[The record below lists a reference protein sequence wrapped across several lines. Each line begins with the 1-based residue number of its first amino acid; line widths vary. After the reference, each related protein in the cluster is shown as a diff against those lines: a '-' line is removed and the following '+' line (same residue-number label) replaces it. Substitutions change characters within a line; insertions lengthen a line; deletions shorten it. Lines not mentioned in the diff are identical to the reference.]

1 MTRLEPHPAATDA
14 SPETM
19 LARLTASVC
28 RSPLAALLDIRPTRC
43 WNGESELIIPIRPDI
58 TQHHGTVHGGVVG
71 IAADDAC
78 CWAAASVV
86 GDVVTANYSVHFL
99 APARG
104 EILRGVGTLV
114 RVGKR
119 TATARAEIYADSP
132 DGSVLVATALA
143 SIAILD
149 PDRG

>member
-1 MTRLEPHPAATDA
+1 MTRPAPYEAATGA

-19 LARLTASVC
+19 LARLTASVS
-28 RSPLAALLDIRPTRC
+28 RSPLATLLDIRPTRC
-43 WNGESELIIPIRPDI
+43 WNGEAELIIPIRPEI
-58 TQHHGTVHGGVVG
+58 TQNYGTVHGGVVG

-104 EILRGVGTLV
+104 ETLRGVGKVV

-119 TATARAEIYADSP
+119 TATARAEIYADSA
-132 DGSVLVATALA
+132 DASVLVATALA
-143 SIAILD
+143 SIAILA